1 MSKEKQAKEEIKVYM
16 RRVKTLFPLFGRERK
31 RFLNDLDESIERF
44 ASEGGDSSYDSIAE
58 RFGDPEEVV
67 FNYIAAMDEEV
78 LNKKISETRCV
89 RILVIVAIIAIAICT
104 GMSLYWGY
112 DSYMQAINTIVVEGE
127 TIIC

>member
-1 MSKEKQAKEEIKVYM
+1 M

-44 ASEGGDSSYDSIAE
+44 VSEGGDSSYDSIAE

-67 FNYIAAMDEEV
+67 FNYISAMDEEV

-89 RILVIVAIIAIAICT
+89 RILVIVAIIAVAICA

-127 TIIC
+127 TIIY